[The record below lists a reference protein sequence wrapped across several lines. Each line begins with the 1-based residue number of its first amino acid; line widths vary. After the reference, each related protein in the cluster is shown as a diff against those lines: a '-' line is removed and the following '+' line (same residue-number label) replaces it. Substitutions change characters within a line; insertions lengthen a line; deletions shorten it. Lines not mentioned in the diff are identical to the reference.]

1 MWAQQ
6 GSNLRPPDYESGA
19 ANQLSYGPLLE
30 VQIYSFIATLSPI
43 VEIFLI
49 LTDTKVGPNL

>member
-19 ANQLSYGPLLE
+19 ANQLSYGPLLKM
-30 VQIYSFIATLSPI
+30 QIYSFIAKFSSI

-49 LTDTKVGPNL
+49 LTDTKVGPNQ